1 MNPSPPTPLP
11 QGARGEGRKFPYTTR
26 PIPPDVMATLEKLQP
41 GQRLRVTQLVKVG
54 STKTWTFVVEGT
66 FRHVDSLATGL
77 ATDRLREDDIVIPV
91 IHFTKDN
98 MEMSSVTVDEHT
110 KIDVVS

>member
-1 MNPSPPTPLP
+1 MTTA
-11 QGARGEGRKFPYTTR
+11 GKFSSTSR
-26 PIPPDVMATLEKLQP
+26 PIPPAVLARLDTLNA
-41 GQRLRVTQLVKVG
+41 GQRIRVTQLVKVG
-54 STKTWTFVVEGT
+54 STKTWTYTVEGV

-98 MEMSSVTVDEHT
+98 QEMSSVTVDEHT
-110 KIDVVS
+110 RIEVVSG

>member
-1 MNPSPPTPLP
+1 MTTP
-11 QGARGEGRKFPYTTR
+11 RKFPYTSR
-26 PIPPDVMATLEKLQP
+26 PIPTEVMNQLEKLQR
-41 GQRLRVTQLVKVG
+41 GQRVRITQLVKIG
-54 STKTWTFVVEGT
+54 STKTWTHEVVGV

-98 MEMSSVTVDEHT
+98 QEMSSISVDENT
-110 KIDVVS
+110 KIEVM

>member
-1 MNPSPPTPLP
+1 MMAAS
-11 QGARGEGRKFPYTTR
+11 KFPYTSR
-26 PIPPDVMATLEKLQP
+26 PVPADVMATLDQLQA
-41 GQRLRVTQLVKVG
+41 GQRVRITQIVKVG
-54 STKTWTFVVEGT
+54 STKTWPLVVEGV

-98 MEMSSVTVDEHT
+98 KEMSSVTVDERT
-110 KIDVVS
+110 KIEVV

>member
-1 MNPSPPTPLP
+1 MMAAS
-11 QGARGEGRKFPYTTR
+11 KFPYTSR
-26 PIPPDVMATLEKLQP
+26 PVPAEVLATLDQLQA
-41 GQRLRVTQLVKVG
+41 GQRVRITQIVRVG
-54 STKTWTFVVEGT
+54 STKTWPLVVEGV

-98 MEMSSVTVDEHT
+98 KEMSSVTVDERT
-110 KIDVVS
+110 KIEVIG

>member
-1 MNPSPPTPLP
+1 MTVTS
-11 QGARGEGRKFPYTTR
+11 KFTYTTR
-26 PIPPDVMATLEKLQP
+26 PIPQDVLAKLDALQA
-41 GQRLRVTQLVKVG
+41 GQRIRVTQLVKVG
-54 STKTWTFVVEGT
+54 STRTWTFVVEGA

-98 MEMSSVTVDEHT
+98 KEMSSVTVDEHT
-110 KIDVVS
+110 KIDVLN

>member
-1 MNPSPPTPLP
+1 MPDI
-11 QGARGEGRKFPYTTR
+11 RKFPYTTR
-26 PIPPDVMATLEKLQP
+26 PIPADVMTKIETLQP
-41 GQRLRVTQLVKVG
+41 GQRIRITQGVKVG
-54 STKTWTFVVEGT
+54 STKTWTFIVEGV

-98 MEMSSVTVDEHT
+98 QEMSSVTVDERT
-110 KIDVVS
+110 KIDIVS